1 MKNKIT
7 FEVRIDEELYRKLLV
22 ASEKE
27 GRSLNNQ
34 MLHLI
39 RTNIAYFERCH
50 GKIDPAKL
58 QPIIFDGVHH
68 TYHVLGEQVGKAFSD
83 GLKFK

>member
-1 MKNKIT
+1 MTTGNRYNKEKTVRQENDMKNKVT
-7 FEVRIDEELYRKLLV
+7 FEVRIDEELYKKLLV
-22 ASEKE
+22 ASAEE

-50 GKIDPAKL
+50 GKIDPS
-58 QPIIFDGVHH
+58 
-68 TYHVLGEQVGKAFSD
+68 KAVIPE
-83 GLKFK
+83 KEA

>member
-1 MKNKIT
+1 MKQKAV

-22 ASEKE
+22 VAAAE

-39 RTNIAYFERCH
+39 RNSVSYHERTH
-50 GKIDPAKL
+50 GRIDPSKA
-58 QPIIFDGVHH
+58 
-68 TYHVLGEQVGKAFSD
+68 VLPQEQE
-83 GLKFK
+83 

>member
-22 ASEKE
+22 ASAAE

-39 RTNIAYFERCH
+39 RTNIAYYERVH
-50 GKIDPAKL
+50 GKIDTAKA
-58 QPIIFDGVHH
+58 
-68 TYHVLGEQVGKAFSD
+68 VLPEESAES
-83 GLKFK
+83 

>member
-1 MKNKIT
+1 MKNKVT
-7 FEVRIDEELYRKLLV
+7 FEVRIDEELYKKLLL
-22 ASEKE
+22 ASAEE

-50 GKIDPAKL
+50 GKIDPA
-58 QPIIFDGVHH
+58 
-68 TYHVLGEQVGKAFSD
+68 
-83 GLKFK
+83 

>member
-7 FEVRIDEELYRKLLV
+7 FEVRIDEELYRKLLI
-22 ASEKE
+22 ASEME

-39 RTNIAYFERCH
+39 RNSVAYHERTH
-50 GKIDPAKL
+50 GKIDPAKA
-58 QPIIFDGVHH
+58 
-68 TYHVLGEQVGKAFSD
+68 VLPENEN
-83 GLKFK
+83 

>member
-1 MKNKIT
+1 MTTGNRYNKEKTVRQENDMKNKVT
-7 FEVRIDEELYRKLLV
+7 FEVRIDEELYKKFLV
-22 ASEKE
+22 ASAEE

-50 GKIDPAKL
+50 GKIDPAKA
-58 QPIIFDGVHH
+58 
-68 TYHVLGEQVGKAFSD
+68 VLPEGES
-83 GLKFK
+83 

>member
-7 FEVRIDEELYRKLLV
+7 FEVRIDEELYRKLLI

-50 GKIDPAKL
+50 GKIDPAKA
-58 QPIIFDGVHH
+58 
-68 TYHVLGEQVGKAFSD
+68 VLPEIED
-83 GLKFK
+83 